1 MSDLS
6 LLTGVYANIEKYGV
20 LIDRVIER
28 LGREKADPTD
38 PDQKKLAQL
47 FVDASDQGLES
58 QSSEALTLDS
68 LLRTS
73 SGKPL
78 ADLKQLGERLQK
90 GDVDQAYLRQLGEL
104 AQGLEQ
110 ERADIARRL
119 RKR

>member
-1 MSDLS
+1 MSELS
-6 LLTGVYANIEKYGV
+6 LLNGVYANIEKYGV
-20 LIDRVIER
+20 LIDKVIER
-28 LGREKADPTD
+28 LGREEADPTD
-38 PDQKKLAQL
+38 PDQRKLAQL
-47 FVDASDQGLES
+47 FVDASDQGLGS
-58 QSSEALTLDS
+58 LSSEALMLDS

-78 ADLKQLGERLQK
+78 ADLKQLGERLQR
-90 GDVDQAYLRQLGEL
+90 GDVDQAYLRQLEEL